1 MTIAL
6 KEAQGDN
13 SSLSTPVVGVN
24 YDRKGVYNID
34 LWSSKQ
40 MNKNLLLKPR
50 VKTIDI

>member
-6 KEAQGDN
+6 KETQGDN
-13 SSLSTPVVGVN
+13 SSLSKLFEGVN

-40 MNKNLLLKPR
+40 MNENLLLKPR